1 MQQFSK
7 HVEQS
12 SWTFLGGGTAVFAV
26 MVLGAMITALPSDV
40 YAAAAFKAQ
49 APANSYVQPDR
60 RVGRV
65 INLNQA
71 IRIAQEKS
79 GGKVLGEVCARQ
91 RVVSAPCSDV
101 GRRTAGY
108 YLGGRSTRTPAAGAL
123 ACEYSSSRTRQVL
136 GSNCAST

>member
-79 GGKVLGEVCARQ
+79 GGKVLSAKSVRGPNGSFRHHVRMLVDGQ
-91 RVVSAPCSDV
+91 RVTTLVVDQQ
-101 GRRTAGY
+101 GR
-108 YLGGRSTRTPAAGAL
+108 LQL
-123 ACEYSSSRTRQVL
+123 AR
-136 GSNCAST
+136 